1 MAGRQGVSC
10 TRHGV
15 AYLPSVSSSIQPL
28 HSTLPSTAILAAVG
42 GGHEGAL
49 PVTHC
54 TCLPSG
60 GQKGLILY
68 WEMTPLLFFL
78 PFFRCANTLTYL
90 LLTMTTILQYY
101 LSFTILKGKVEK
113 YSEVQ
118 KNWHVVNHKLSDRD
132 CVIEVFFTARLLRH
146 RYCFLFFSFFF
157 LMIFRQRFVTMTT
170 VKDISWLWQFWF

>member
-1 MAGRQGVSC
+1 MIYLFHSLFCHAAPVWILPPVPLVPTHQWVVLDYMPLAFASLSWQGWLLGGAVWLQWGGPMAGRQGVSC

-28 HSTLPSTAILAAVG
+28 HSTLPSAAILAAVG

-68 WEMTPLLFFL
+68 WEMTPLLFF
-78 PFFRCANTLTYL
+78 PT
-90 LLTMTTILQYY
+90 
-101 LSFTILKGKVEK
+101 
-113 YSEVQ
+113 
-118 KNWHVVNHKLSDRD
+118 
-132 CVIEVFFTARLLRH
+132 
-146 RYCFLFFSFFF
+146 FFS
-157 LMIFRQRFVTMTT
+157 LCQYANLSTPYYDYNSSI
-170 VKDISWLWQFWF
+170 LP

>member
-1 MAGRQGVSC
+1 MIKHPFDEAKIL
-10 TRHGV
+10 H
-15 AYLPSVSSSIQPL
+15 PSIETHCSSPV
-28 HSTLPSTAILAAVG
+28 LAAVG

-60 GQKGLILY
+60 GQKGLTLY
-68 WEMTPLLFFL
+68 WEMTPLLFFPTFFSLCQYANLSTPYYDYNSSIL
-78 PFFRCANTLTYL
+78 PYF
-90 LLTMTTILQYY
+90 YY
-101 LSFTILKGKVEK
+101 FDGKVEK

-118 KNWHVVNHKLSDRD
+118 KNWHVVGYKLSDRD

-157 LMIFRQRFVTMTT
+157 D
-170 VKDISWLWQFWF
+170 DIQAEICYLDYC